1 MCTRVTYSLVC
12 MCAWVLKHMQSS
24 KSLKT
29 WRQTHLSTLSDAGNC
44 WEILPCFAREVNQRL
59 THDYACV
66 HSCGA
71 RGTVIK
77 ALPSKTFCWQK
88 PSAVVP
94 GCVTTYN
101 IVIVNRFLSPLLFA
115 DSVFM
120 DNVVCW
126 SQRERLPRAR
136 PGVASGLIRKFLDG
150 AQSKLISSEHHANTG
165 EEIQQ
170 EARYTGGLLTSEWKA
185 DRWWFDQ
192 RHSRSASVFHVH
204 SSCSRETNCIHSY

>member
-1 MCTRVTYSLVC
+1 MCTRVTYAQVC
-12 MCAWVLKHMQSS
+12 VCVWVLKHMQSS

-29 WRQTHLSTLSDAGNC
+29 PRQTHLSTLSDAGNC

-77 ALPSKTFCWQK
+77 ALPSKTF
-88 PSAVVP
+88 
-94 GCVTTYN
+94 
-101 IVIVNRFLSPLLFA
+101 LLAEAFCCCPRMCNHLQHRY
-115 DSVFM
+115 SKSFFVSL
-120 DNVVCW
+120 VVCRLCFHG
-126 SQRERLPRAR
+126 QRGVLKPERERLSRTR

-170 EARYTGGLLTSEWKA
+170 EARYTGGLLTSE
-185 DRWWFDQ
+185 
-192 RHSRSASVFHVH
+192 
-204 SSCSRETNCIHSY
+204 